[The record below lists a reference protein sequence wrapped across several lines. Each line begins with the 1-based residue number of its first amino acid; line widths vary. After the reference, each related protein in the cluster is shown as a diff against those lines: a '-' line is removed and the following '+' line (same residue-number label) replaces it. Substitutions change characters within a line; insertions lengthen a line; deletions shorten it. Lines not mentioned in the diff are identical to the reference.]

1 MKKFVLVSLAGFL
14 LASPMPAAHADEEQ
28 IVIEDLSRAQLRA
41 EIEKIQHEVYRVFNA
56 ANDND
61 ELDIVCHDYVP
72 TGSNIREEACE
83 PQFVIDKRAENVA
96 DSRFFTDVL
105 LNPAELQ
112 SILGVQFQ
120 VLTAAMNAVAAENRY
135 YSELNA
141 ILKVLRERLE
151 EFSN

>member
-1 MKKFVLVSLAGFL
+1 MKKFVLFSLAGFL
-14 LASPMPAAHADEEQ
+14 LASPVPAAPADEEQ

-72 TGSNIREEACE
+72 TGSNIRKEACE

-96 DSRFFTDVL
+96 DSGFFADVL
-105 LNPAELQ
+105 LNPTELR
-112 SILGVQFQ
+112 SVLAAQFQ
-120 VLTAAMNAVAAENRY
+120 VLTAATNAVAVENRY
-135 YSELNA
+135 YSELNT

-151 EFSN
+151 EISN